1 MNTRASAPSRRRLSP
16 RLVAAVVL
24 GVLALVF
31 IFQNTGSGH
40 VNFLF
45 WDIALPAWVWLLVI
59 FLIGVVVG
67 SMFPWFRRKGRD

>member
-1 MNTRASAPSRRRLSP
+1 MI
-16 RLVAAVVL
+16 VAIVL

-45 WDIALPAWVWLLVI
+45 WDFTLPAWVWLLVI
-59 FLIGVVVG
+59 FLAGVVVG
-67 SMFPWFRRKGRD
+67 SMFPWFRRKRRD